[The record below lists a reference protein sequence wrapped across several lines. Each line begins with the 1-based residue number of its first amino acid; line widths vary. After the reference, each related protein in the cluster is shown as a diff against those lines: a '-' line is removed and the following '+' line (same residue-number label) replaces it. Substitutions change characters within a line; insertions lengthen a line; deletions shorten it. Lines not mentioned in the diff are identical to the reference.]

1 MKNLPNLPE
10 RIYRRGTFVEKFLPR
25 TASDT
30 IYHHVYTTTTLND
43 LLSFLSQLSA

>member
-25 TASDT
+25 TAT